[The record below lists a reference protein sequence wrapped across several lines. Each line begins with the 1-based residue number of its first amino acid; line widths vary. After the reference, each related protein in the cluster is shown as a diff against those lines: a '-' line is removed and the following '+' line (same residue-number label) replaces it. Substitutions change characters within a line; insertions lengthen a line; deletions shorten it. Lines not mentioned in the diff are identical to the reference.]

1 MATRKG
7 GPRQPR
13 QRIAP
18 AENTAAATA
27 PRKEAPAGVAGSTKA
42 SQSASAATPAPKP
55 PRRNPLFPVGAT
67 IYPLDTETESWN
79 DWYVR
84 DQSEDLDA
92 LGEARFALVRL
103 LVSWK
108 VLEPQVGQYDER
120 AIDRLEDLIA
130 AARERKLQ
138 VILCFFADDRHA
150 ELTEVPWGKK
160 RDPRTDNYLVQR
172 EVALVQKLVARFRS
186 DAGVFAWQLANEA
199 FCSGFETSSA
209 LEAWTRQLR
218 EAIRELDEERPITLG
233 IDPEALF
240 RATGVD
246 ARGAVDTCEFGVS
259 HVTAAYRAYA
269 AEGPIT
275 SGPSTYLDAFL
286 LRTAGRGKPV
296 LLDEIGVLSLDNSPG
311 EEAAALR
318 LALWSGLVNR
328 AAGALVRRYRDLET
342 ERREPYFLDPFETLV
357 GVTDGAGKAK
367 PALGEMRTFVKTAAR
382 IDLRHFEPTPER
394 TAVIMPSERYLP
406 LPNLAGLFDPRSCLA
421 SFIGAKEAHLP
432 VTVAFETD
440 DFSAYSVL
448 LVPSAFELAE
458 KTWERLASFVQ
469 AGGSLLLSYGGGDA
483 NPAIR
488 EIFGIEFLGDAGP
501 RSTLSCRVAQQDV
514 LGTLDGFDV
523 NLDVPNYA
531 LLSGGTA
538 TIVATDAKGSPL
550 LTVNQVGQGRAVYL
564 AAPVERSI
572 AQGDPWA
579 TPAPI
584 RKMLREVYG
593 AVARAAGCG
602 APVACD
608 VPEVEVTLLQGEAD
622 DLVVLL
628 NHSPEKVSA
637 NLTTDRRVSSVTD
650 VRGGAPVAV
659 GGTAFG
665 VPIEAN
671 GAVALRLAY
680 A

>member
-1 MATRKG
+1 VATRKG

-13 QRIAP
+13 QRVAP
-18 AENTAAATA
+18 AEAPAATPT
-27 PRKEAPAGVAGSTKA
+27 PRKETPAAVAGSTKVA
-42 SQSASAATPAPKP
+42 PAAAAPAPKP
-55 PRRNPLFPVGAT
+55 PRRNPLFPVGAS

-79 DWYVR
+79 DWYLR
-84 DQSEDLDA
+84 DQNDDLSAIGD
-92 LGEARFALVRL
+92 ARFALVRL

-120 AIDRLEDLIA
+120 AIDRFEDLIA

-138 VILCFFADDRHA
+138 VIVCFFADDRHA

-172 EVALVQKLVARFRS
+172 EVALVQKLVTRLRS

-199 FCSGFETSSA
+199 FCSGFTTSSA

-218 EAIRELDEERPITLG
+218 EAIREIDDERPITLG

-240 RATGVD
+240 RSTGVD
-246 ARGAVDTCEFGVS
+246 ARAAVDTCEFGVS

-296 LLDEIGVLSLDNSPG
+296 LLDEIGVLSLDNSPA

-318 LALWSGLVNR
+318 IALWSGLVNR
-328 AAGALVRRYRDLET
+328 GAGALVRRYRDLET

-357 GVTDGAGKAK
+357 GVADGAGKAK

-382 IDLRHFEPTPER
+382 VDLRRFEPTPER
-394 TAVIMPSERYLP
+394 TAVIMPAERYLP
-406 LPNLAGLFDPRSCLA
+406 LPNLAGLFDPRSCLT

-448 LVPSAFELAE
+448 LVPSAFELQE
-458 KTWERLASFVQ
+458 STWERLAGFVQ

-483 NPAIR
+483 NSAIR

-501 RSTLSCRVAQQDV
+501 RDVLSCRVAQQEV
-514 LGTLDGFDV
+514 LGTLDNFDV
-523 NLDVPNYA
+523 RLEVPNYA

-550 LTVNQVGQGRAVYL
+550 LTVNQVGQGRAIYL
-564 AAPVERSI
+564 AAPVERAI

-579 TPAPI
+579 TPAAV

-602 APVACD
+602 APLACD
-608 VPEVEVTLLQGEAD
+608 IPEVEVTLLQGESD
-622 DLVVLL
+622 DLVVLI

-637 NLTTDRRVSSVTD
+637 NLVTDRRVSSVTD

-659 GGTAFG
+659 GGTVFG
-665 VPIEAN
+665 VPIEGN